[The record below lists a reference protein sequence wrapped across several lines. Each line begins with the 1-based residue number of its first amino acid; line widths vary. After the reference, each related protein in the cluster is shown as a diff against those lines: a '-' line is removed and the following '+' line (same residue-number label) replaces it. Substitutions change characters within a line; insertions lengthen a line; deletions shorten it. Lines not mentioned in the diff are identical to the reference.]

1 MRIVTTTEVQP
12 CAITLF
18 VVGSNPIPARRDL
31 NTEETFWVY
40 VLENPAGQF
49 YIGSSD
55 DRKRLE
61 VEHNDANQGRK
72 TYTHKNG
79 PWKLVWREP
88 HPNRSV
94 AMKRERQI
102 KIMNSVKW
110 IRENLLIRSFPTR
123 RSSDLCCRFESYPGA
138 PGLEH

>member
-55 DRKRLE
+55 IPEGGE
-61 VEHNDANQGRK
+61 VEDNDANQGST
-72 TYTHKNG
+72 TYPNKNQQC
-79 PWKLVWREP
+79 KLVWRES
-88 HPNRSV
+88 HRNRSV
-94 AMKRERQI
+94 ATKLERHIKRMK
-102 KIMNSVKW
+102 
-110 IRENLLIRSFPTR
+110 
-123 RSSDLCCRFESYPGA
+123 
-138 PGLEH
+138 